1 MNYHSLTTFD
11 WLVLTI
17 ASLEEPGTVKLANQ
31 DV

>member
-1 MNYHSLTTFD
+1 MNHHLLTTFD
-11 WLVLTI
+11 WFVLTI